1 MNNMINQTT
10 LFREKF
16 VLPDKNILKWFPG
29 HMGKG
34 IKQIEHKLKNID
46 CLIEVHDARIPI
58 SGRNIKFNYFSK
70 VKPHILV
77 YNKKDLADLKKIGDV
92 HKLRETASKVVFT
105 NCKDQ
110 SCQGVKQIIP
120 SSVELISKSE
130 RYNRSETNEYSIMII
145 GVPNVGKSSLINI
158 LRNKYLNKASASPVG
173 AIAGITKSVMTKIK
187 VCQKPLVYL
196 LDTPGILNPTISN
209 WEEGLKLALVSTMQD
224 HLVGPQVIADFLLF
238 WLNKNKNFKYVNYL
252 GLKEP
257 SDLITEVL
265 TLTAVNI
272 NKTVRRRSVEYGYI
286 KVQPDLDAAAYHF
299 INAFRRGEFGK
310 VMLD

>member
-1 MNNMINQTT
+1 MINHST

-34 IKQIEHKLKNID
+34 IKQIEQKLKNID
-46 CLIEVHDARIPI
+46 CLVEVHDARIPT

-77 YNKKDLADLKKIGDV
+77 YNKKDLADLNKIENV
-92 HKLRETASKVVFT
+92 HKLRESASKVIFT
-105 NCKDQ
+105 NSKDQ

-130 RYNRSETNEYSIMII
+130 RYNRSEKNEYSIMII
-145 GVPNVGKSSLINI
+145 GIPNVGKSSLINI
-158 LRNKYLNKASASPVG
+158 LRNKYLNKARASPVG

-209 WEEGLKLALVSTMQD
+209 WEEGIKLALVSTMQD

-238 WLNKNKNFKYVNYL
+238 WLNKNKNFKYINYL

-272 NKTVRRRSVEYGYI
+272 NKTVKRRSVEYGNI